1 MLVKSVFNRV
11 LFFLVV
17 GVVGGVVVFF
27 FCGGGGGGGGANSNA
42 KGLVYQGGP
51 GLCDYSRPEN
61 LKSRCSS
68 LLYCH
73 VNS

>member
-1 MLVKSVFNRV
+1 MLNSVNKWGPRSKV
-11 LFFLVV
+11 DRR
-17 GVVGGVVVFF
+17 
-27 FCGGGGGGGGANSNA
+27 GGGGGVANSNA

-73 VNS
+73 LNS